1 MKPLEVIKEFKI
13 NIEGLDHAVKGR
25 VVKSVK
31 GYFDEV
37 YLGEFSHYCKPHEGA
52 FDVYSP
58 DISRQDV
65 DQAIN
70 LVLNYLESFT
80 TIGVVPNKRY

>member
-1 MKPLEVIKEFKI
+1 MIPLEVIKEFKI

-31 GYFDEV
+31 GDFSDV
-37 YLGEFSHYCKPHEGA
+37 FLGEFSHLCKPHKGA
-52 FDVYSP
+52 SDVYSP

-80 TIGVVPNKRY
+80 TIDVKPNKRY